1 MTITG
6 VRGEGM
12 ASAVRDRT
20 VRTAAKMVLLETAK
34 RMEGRVTGT
43 AVQVRVNESS
53 ESLYKIEVENEL
65 NHQH

>member
-12 ASAVRDRT
+12 ARAVRDRA

-34 RMEGRVTGT
+34 RMAGRVVGT
-43 AVQVRVNESS
+43 AVQVRVSIES
-53 ESLYKIEVENEL
+53 IHTN
-65 NHQH
+65 

>member
-34 RMEGRVTGT
+34 RMAGRVTGT